1 MKMKNERKKSFFKLL
16 YIALASCLLAACN
29 DNDIDNTYSRNNF
42 SIAMS
47 ASSDY
52 VVLDENAPDEV
63 ALTVEWT
70 PATDYGYDFITTY
83 QYQMELAGSKAE
95 AIKEY
100 EDNGVF
106 KRSYTN
112 KQLQEILINDFQQLT
127 STTGNLK
134 FTINASFEGPRLMV
148 PDMSS
153 ITVKVKTYGDKQFL
167 ADKVFMAGTAVGEND
182 VVMTASSNNANL
194 YVYNGKLSAGKINF
208 PVLYSDEENAISPVS
223 ADMDITSD
231 AMDATML
238 DRKEAHSWII
248 PEEDNYR
255 VTVNFSNR
263 TVTIIPAGDIIEVDK
278 IYLAGT
284 ATNGMSEEETEVTQ
298 TLENESLYAF
308 RGELKAGKLYLP
320 ILFNEQKAVSIV
332 PNGNSHEISDGVAV
346 NFAQASTEAS
356 TDSKYWEIPQDGT
369 YRIVVDTDLKMI
381 TIYSQATDLK
391 PKKETWNGAAAG
403 LPNPYTGEINE
414 LWMYG
419 TFNNYAH
426 DVGLLT
432 GFEKKYT
439 LTQSKADPCVFVYKD
454 ATLPRNTDKD
464 YFEVAT
470 ATASVVFYVGVEGK
484 VANNAWAYGSTAEAS
499 RTGKKCGYV
508 TAVSNVPETLKGG
521 QSDNRYAYFIIP
533 ANTNYV
539 VVDIDKL
546 TVVFG
551 TK

>member
-52 VVLDENAPDEV
+52 VVLNENAPDEV

-182 VVMTASSNNANL
+182 MVLTVSSNNANL

-208 PVLYSDEENAISPVS
+208 PVLYGDEENAISPLS
-223 ADMDITSD
+223 TDMDITSD

-391 PKKETWNGAAAG
+391 PKMVGPWKDTFSKPGSTVMVTTEV
-403 LPNPYTGEINE
+403 EE

-419 TFNNYAH
+419 GFNGYQGT
-426 DVGLLT
+426 VGFNKQFDT
-432 GFEKKYT
+432 KYV
-439 LTQSKADPCVFVYKD
+439 LKRSLANPHIFVYKGD
-454 ATLPRNTDKD
+454 ALPRKSVAENVGSITGAIKFCVSNMHNNV
-464 YFEVAT
+464 YAYGAT
-470 ATASVVFYVGVEGK
+470 ATATSGKWEVVSVTNNTPLNVFEGQL
-484 VANNAWAYGSTAEAS
+484 G
-499 RTGKKCGYV
+499 
-508 TAVSNVPETLKGG
+508 
-521 QSDNRYAYFIIP
+521 NRYSYFLIP
-533 ANTNYV
+533 ENTNYV
-539 VVDIDKL
+539 MVDIENL
-546 TVVFG
+546 IVVFDA
-551 TK
+551 K

>member
-52 VVLDENAPDEV
+52 VVLNENAPDEV

-134 FTINASFEGPRLMV
+134 FTINVSFEGPRLMV

-182 VVMTASSNNANL
+182 VELTASSNNANI

-208 PVLYSDEENAISPVS
+208 PVLYGDEENAISPV
-223 ADMDITSD
+223 ATDMDITSD

-284 ATNGMSEEETEVTQ
+284 ATNGMSEEATEVTQ

-320 ILFNEQKAVSIV
+320 ILFNEQKAISIV

-356 TDSKYWEIPQDGT
+356 TDSRYWEIPEDGT
-369 YRIVVDTDLKMI
+369 YRIVVDTDLKTI
-381 TIYSQATDLK
+381 TIYSQAKDLQSK
-391 PKKETWNGAAAG
+391 VVSWNNTTIGQ
-403 LPNPYTGEINE
+403 NPYTAPITV

-419 TFNNYAH
+419 TFNAFAR
-426 DVGLLT
+426 DAGMFT
-432 GFEKKYT
+432 GYQDKYK
-439 LTQSKADPCVFVYKD
+439 LVQSLANPYVFVYKGD
-454 ATLPRNTDKD
+454 VLPMESEKD
-464 YFEVAT
+464 ERGNVIR
-470 ATASVVFYVGVEGK
+470 ASMKFCVENH
-484 VANNAWAYGSTAEAS
+484 NNNVYAFGSTADAK
-499 RTGKKCGYV
+499 RNQYNGYIN
-508 TAVSNVPETLKGG
+508 AVSNVQEGLVAG
-521 QSDNRYAYFIIP
+521 QGDNRYAYFIIP

>member
-52 VVLDENAPDEV
+52 VVLNENAPDEV

-83 QYQMELAGSKAE
+83 QYQVELAGSKAE

-208 PVLYSDEENAISPVS
+208 PVLYGDEENAISPVA

-356 TDSKYWEIPQDGT
+356 TDSKYWEIPEDGT

-391 PKKETWNGAAAG
+391 PKMVGPWKDTFSKPGSTVMVTTEV
-403 LPNPYTGEINE
+403 EE

-419 TFNNYAH
+419 GFNGYQGT
-426 DVGLLT
+426 VGFNKQFDT
-432 GFEKKYT
+432 KYV
-439 LTQSKADPCVFVYKD
+439 LKRSLANPHIFVYKGD
-454 ATLPRNTDKD
+454 ALPRKSVVENVGSITGAIKFCVSNMHNNV
-464 YFEVAT
+464 YAYGAT
-470 ATASVVFYVGVEGK
+470 ATATSGKWEVVSVTNNTPLNVFEGQL
-484 VANNAWAYGSTAEAS
+484 G
-499 RTGKKCGYV
+499 
-508 TAVSNVPETLKGG
+508 
-521 QSDNRYAYFIIP
+521 NRYSYFLIP
-533 ANTNYV
+533 ENTNYV
-539 VVDIDKL
+539 MVDIENL
-546 TVVFG
+546 IVVFDA
-551 TK
+551 K

>member
-52 VVLDENAPDEV
+52 VVLNENAPDEV

-153 ITVKVKTYGDKQFL
+153 IIVKVKTYGDKQFL

-182 VVMTASSNNANL
+182 VELTASSNNVNL

-208 PVLYSDEENAISPVS
+208 PVLYGDEENAISPLLT
-223 ADMDITSD
+223 DMNITSD

-320 ILFNEQKAVSIV
+320 ILFNEQKSISIV
-332 PNGNSHEISDGVAV
+332 PNGNSHEVSDGVAV

-356 TDSKYWEIPQDGT
+356 TDSRYWEIPEDGT

-381 TIYSQATDLK
+381 TIYSQATDLES
-391 PKKETWNGAAAG
+391 KEVSWNNTTIGQ
-403 LPNPYTGEINE
+403 NPYKAPITV

-419 TFNNYAH
+419 TFNAFAR
-426 DVGLLT
+426 DAGMFT
-432 GFEKKYT
+432 GYQDKYK
-439 LTQSKADPCVFVYKD
+439 LVQSLANPHVFVYKGD
-454 ATLPRNTDKD
+454 VLPMESEKD
-464 YFEVAT
+464 ERGNVVR
-470 ATASVVFYVGVEGK
+470 ASMKFCVENH
-484 VANNAWAYGSTAEAS
+484 NNNVYAFGSTADAKRNEYN
-499 RTGKKCGYV
+499 GYIN
-508 TAVSNVPETLKGG
+508 AVSNVPEKLVAG
-521 QSDNRYAYFIIP
+521 QGDNRYAYFIIP

>member
-52 VVLDENAPDEV
+52 VVLNENAPDEV

-83 QYQMELAGSKAE
+83 QYQVELAGSKAE

-112 KQLQEILINDFQQLT
+112 KQLQEILINDFKQLT

-182 VVMTASSNNANL
+182 MVMTASSNNANL

-208 PVLYSDEENAISPVS
+208 PVLYGDEENAISPV
-223 ADMDITSD
+223 ATDMDITSD

-320 ILFNEQKAVSIV
+320 ILFNEQKAISIV
-332 PNGNSHEISDGVAV
+332 PNGDSHDISDGVAV

-356 TDSKYWEIPQDGT
+356 TDSKYWEIPEDGI

-381 TIYSQATDLK
+381 TIYSQATDLEPKMVGPWKDTFSK
-391 PKKETWNGAAAG
+391 PGSTVMVTTEV
-403 LPNPYTGEINE
+403 EE

-419 TFNNYAH
+419 GFNGYQGT
-426 DVGLLT
+426 VGFNKQFDT
-432 GFEKKYT
+432 KYV
-439 LTQSKADPCVFVYKD
+439 LKRSLANPHIFVYKGD
-454 ATLPRNTDKD
+454 ALPRKSVVENVGSITGAIKFCVSNMHNNV
-464 YFEVAT
+464 YAYGAT
-470 ATASVVFYVGVEGK
+470 ATATSGKWEVVSVTNNTPLNVFEGQL
-484 VANNAWAYGSTAEAS
+484 G
-499 RTGKKCGYV
+499 
-508 TAVSNVPETLKGG
+508 
-521 QSDNRYAYFIIP
+521 NRYSYFLIP
-533 ANTNYV
+533 ENTNYV
-539 VVDIDKL
+539 MVDIENL
-546 TVVFG
+546 IVVFDA
-551 TK
+551 K

>member
-52 VVLDENAPDEV
+52 VVLNENAPDEV

-83 QYQMELAGSKAE
+83 QYQVELAGSKAE

-112 KQLQEILINDFQQLT
+112 KQLQEILINDFKQLT

-208 PVLYSDEENAISPVS
+208 PVLYGDEENAISPV
-223 ADMDITSD
+223 ATDMDITSD

-391 PKKETWNGAAAG
+391 PKMVGPWKDTFSKPGSTVMVTTEV
-403 LPNPYTGEINE
+403 EE

-419 TFNNYAH
+419 GFNGYQGT
-426 DVGLLT
+426 VGFNKQFDT
-432 GFEKKYT
+432 KYV
-439 LTQSKADPCVFVYKD
+439 LKRSLANPHIFVYKGD
-454 ATLPRNTDKD
+454 ALPRKSVAENVGSITGAIKFCVSNMHNNV
-464 YFEVAT
+464 YAYGAT
-470 ATASVVFYVGVEGK
+470 ATATSGKWEVVSVTNNTPLNVFEGQL
-484 VANNAWAYGSTAEAS
+484 G
-499 RTGKKCGYV
+499 
-508 TAVSNVPETLKGG
+508 
-521 QSDNRYAYFIIP
+521 NRYSYFLIP
-533 ANTNYV
+533 ENTNYV
-539 VVDIDKL
+539 MVDIENL
-546 TVVFG
+546 IVVFDA
-551 TK
+551 K

>member
-1 MKMKNERKKSFFKLL
+1 MKMKNERKSFFKLL

-52 VVLDENAPDEV
+52 VVLNENAPDEV

-83 QYQMELAGSKAE
+83 QYQVELAGSKAE

-112 KQLQEILINDFQQLT
+112 KQLQEILINDFKQLT

-182 VVMTASSNNANL
+182 MVLTVSSNNANL

-208 PVLYSDEENAISPVS
+208 PVLYGDEENAISPVS

-356 TDSKYWEIPQDGT
+356 TDSKYWEIPEDGT

-381 TIYSQATDLK
+381 TIYSQATDLLPLK
-391 PKKETWNGAAAG
+391 VGPWNNTVIGDKEFYSLVEG
-403 LPNPYTGEINE
+403 
-414 LWMYG
+414 LWMWG
-419 TFNNYAH
+419 TFNSYAH
-426 DVGLLT
+426 DLNSD
-432 GFEKKYT
+432 FQEKYK
-439 LTQSKADPCVFVYKD
+439 LVQSLASPYVFVYKGT
-454 ATLPRNTDKD
+454 ALPRETPKESKLDALVPVIR
-464 YFEVAT
+464 FC
-470 ATASVVFYVGVEGK
+470 ASNIK
-484 VANNAWAYGSTAEAS
+484 NNVWAYGADINNATSAS
-499 RTGKKCGYV
+499 WKYLSAKNGEVQLGKEIKIV
-508 TAVSNVPETLKGG
+508 GG
-521 QSDNRYAYFIIP
+521 QGNNRYAYFEIP
-533 ANTNYV
+533 EKTNYV
-539 VVDIDKL
+539 MVDIEKMI
-546 TVVFG
+546 VVFDA
-551 TK
+551 K